1 MGEKIY
7 ELSELIEYLKEL
19 EARIKELKA
28 ENKRL
33 KEVWFK
39 KGQMSVKRKNKS
51 GCCCIINDDDEIEE
65 MCALHNSENQRLREA
80 STPIVKLLS
89 EKGEISSDL
98 IRDLQKALEK

>member
-19 EARIKELKA
+19 EAKIKKLEADRNEWKSLYEDLHKLHADGKLDNSDKLLK
-28 ENKRL
+28 
-33 KEVWFK
+33 
-39 KGQMSVKRKNKS
+39 
-51 GCCCIINDDDEIEE
+51 
-65 MCALHNSENQRLREA
+65 ENQRLREA
-80 STPIVKLLS
+80 STPIVKFLS